1 MVYLSQG
8 LHKAD
13 QAKGVAVLG
22 VLDILPAIIGG
33 PFFTAVFFDPNSTQT
48 GEHNAAGLDFVRR
61 LEEQTN
67 NSACWAA
74 AAFYVAGLLFGV
86 CTALVALGMPRE
98 PGGAA
103 EREGSPTAAQPA
115 ALVAQ
120 A

>member
-48 GEHNAAGLDFVRR
+48 GEHNAARTF
-61 LEEQTN
+61 
-67 NSACWAA
+67 
-74 AAFYVAGLLFGV
+74 
-86 CTALVALGMPRE
+86 
-98 PGGAA
+98 
-103 EREGSPTAAQPA
+103 
-115 ALVAQ
+115 
-120 A
+120 

>member
-48 GEHNAAGLDFVRR
+48 GERNAARSFDLVGWKSKPTKRLLGRSGVLRGGPAVWRVHSAGCARDAPGVGRR
-61 LEEQTN
+61 DR
-67 NSACWAA
+67 
-74 AAFYVAGLLFGV
+74 AGGISHR
-86 CTALVALGMPRE
+86 G
-98 PGGAA
+98 GGAGGA
-103 EREGSPTAAQPA
+103 GVGS
-115 ALVAQ
+115 
-120 A
+120 

>member
-48 GEHNAAGLDFVRR
+48 GEHNAAR
-61 LEEQTN
+61 T
-67 NSACWAA
+67 
-74 AAFYVAGLLFGV
+74 
-86 CTALVALGMPRE
+86 LGPSPISSEVPRKAS
-98 PGGAA
+98 GN
-103 EREGSPTAAQPA
+103 ER
-115 ALVAQ
+115 
-120 A
+120 